1 MNVLGG
7 FFCNLKEKH
16 LRRCLI
22 LSRVSFSPTVL
33 CILMGALGIAARTGR
48 IKTILEHSKSLRAA
62 THGFFWPVLMLGKQI
77 FRFPLEQNRSYF
89 EGEKHHIN
97 SNNNNKKNTDL
108 SRWNKQRNKLRMQ
121 LLKLSCTCA
130 VIFPVLVCISNPVP
144 WCIMEHITVPQ
155 YLQFS
160 LDNWL
165 TKKKKIYK
173 PTSQT

>member
-1 MNVLGG
+1 MKTYSNYCSYSINNRHLCLPQYTISVIFPWANECFRGF

-62 THGFFWPVLMLGKQI
+62 THGFFWPVLMPGKQI

-89 EGEKHHIN
+89 EGEKTPHQQQQQQQ
-97 SNNNNKKNTDL
+97 KKH
-108 SRWNKQRNKLRMQ
+108 WFIKMK
-121 LLKLSCTCA
+121 
-130 VIFPVLVCISNPVP
+130 
-144 WCIMEHITVPQ
+144 
-155 YLQFS
+155 
-160 LDNWL
+160 
-165 TKKKKIYK
+165 
-173 PTSQT
+173 